1 VLGGS
6 SMNASLTL
14 QVTGRSRPLVLV
26 VEDEPAIRELCLSC
40 VEESGAVVV
49 GAADGQQGLEEAR
62 ALLPDLIVT
71 GVSMPVLD
79 GFRLVKALDLDDRTQ
94 NIPVIFLSEQ
104 ADRDH
109 VAAGMELGA
118 IAFITKP
125 FDPELFTSIVTEAL
139 ARFAA

>member
-1 VLGGS
+1 
-6 SMNASLTL
+6 MNASLTL

-26 VEDEPAIRELCLSC
+26 IEDEPAIRELCLSC

-94 NIPVIFLSEQ
+94 NIPVIFLSEE
-104 ADRDH
+104 ADHDH
-109 VAAGMELGA
+109 VAAGLELGA

>member
-1 VLGGS
+1 
-6 SMNASLTL
+6 MNASLTL

-40 VEESGAVVV
+40 VEES